1 MEREVAGSQAGAKRH
16 PNAFLSTAVGRWPEA
31 LKCTP
36 FLLCPQGG
44 WVLLEKSKGNWG
56 KSLDPWA
63 HAAHSLLQMYQV
75 TFCSSGTKTFL
86 AFLIMGWGFRSS
98 SANLCFRGLKSS
110 PPGTLDKTRSA
121 GSGLKFTSTSTQL
134 GSMGLGVSLSFSK
147 EDSERERG
155 RWSWKSL
162 DSLNSQGSRHTPRHL
177 LESQGHTNYCCLEGR
192 KTIRAPAPHKPDWH
206 MWFNSTTQTWKEFF
220 PLGTKC
226 SKGNRGLRKRHDFP
240 IVFPPRNV
248 KQNIKWL
255 YPLNFLWFQ
264 VLK

>member
-1 MEREVAGSQAGAKRH
+1 MSSSPRAGLKPGKWEHGHSREPEWKEKLRGVKLGPNTTQMPFFQPQRDVARS
-16 PNAFLSTAVGRWPEA
+16 SE
-31 LKCTP
+31 CMP

-44 WVLLEKSKGNWG
+44 WVLLEKLNGNWG
-56 KSLDPWA
+56 KSLDPRA

-121 GSGLKFTSTSTQL
+121 GSGLKFTSTSTQF

-162 DSLNSQGSRHTPRHL
+162 DSLNSQGSCHIPRHL

-206 MWFNSTTQTWKEFF
+206 M
-220 PLGTKC
+220 
-226 SKGNRGLRKRHDFP
+226 
-240 IVFPPRNV
+240 
-248 KQNIKWL
+248 
-255 YPLNFLWFQ
+255 
-264 VLK
+264 